1 MTHRKKSVTR
11 TVANERA
18 TPYQMRRMADMIHYI
33 RKEHGYRWIAKFTTR
48 SFGYW
53 QHVATGDKQC
63 KPRVDDYNRIKMIYG
78 ILIDGAAM
86 DSEMVRLLLEVME
99 YRGQMDAALAR
110 LLNLVRR
117 KETQN
122 E

>member
-1 MTHRKKSVTR
+1 MTHRKKSGTR

-18 TPYQMRRMADMIHYI
+18 TPYQVRRMAEMVNYI

-63 KPRVDDYNRIKMIYG
+63 KPRVDDYNRIKMIHG
-78 ILIDGAAM
+78 ILIDGAAL
-86 DSEMVRLLLEVME
+86 DSEMVGLLLEVQE
-99 YRGQMDAALAR
+99 HRAGMDAALAK
-110 LLNLVRR
+110 LINLVRR
-117 KETQN
+117 KAA
-122 E
+122 

>member
-1 MTHRKKSVTR
+1 MTHRKKSITR

-18 TPYQMRRMADMIHYI
+18 TAYQVRRMAEMVRWI

-53 QHVATGDKQC
+53 QHIATGDKQC
-63 KPRVDDYNRIKMIYG
+63 KPKIDDYNRIKTIYG
-78 ILIDGAAM
+78 ILKDGAAL
-86 DSEMVRLLLEVME
+86 DTEIVSLLLEVQE
-99 YRGQMDAALAR
+99 HRGRMDAALAR

-117 KETQN
+117 KETN
-122 E
+122 HV